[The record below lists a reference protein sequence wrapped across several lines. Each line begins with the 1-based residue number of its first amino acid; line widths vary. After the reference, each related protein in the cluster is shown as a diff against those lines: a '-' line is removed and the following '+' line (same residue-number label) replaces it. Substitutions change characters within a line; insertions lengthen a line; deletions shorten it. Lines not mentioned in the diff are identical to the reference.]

1 MSSSKNYYQSIYSRF
16 KDTSIKPELKKVD
29 NTLPLVPFSDS
40 ESDSTQDQEYY
51 KFFLNVLE
59 SKREAKFLRKIHEE
73 MFEIYVD
80 KLVYVDSD
88 TAKSYS
94 SMISQFLLYSPGV
107 DPKDLDRFRGFKFKL
122 PVEGKLPKN
131 KLKGTSIKYY
141 RCINNF
147 LKCIYTSEYSK
158 LNPEFAKTIK
168 ANTKHK
174 DRFPSLAEV
183 FNAYNELMDMEM
195 YEDAL
200 IIELIYSLRINPE
213 TIALL
218 RFDSVNSD
226 GYMRYFDPNKLKY
239 VDLKLS
245 ENLIRDI
252 SLLKRVVSKDALK
265 IKQESR
271 YYKDKVETTGEF
283 MISATSTA
291 IYNRFSR
298 GFGGKL
304 EWFKYTPGQIIKL
317 SKLILSFRKEKD
329 NHKSLGIIQDSL
341 EFAELS

>member
-1 MSSSKNYYQSIYSRF
+1 
-16 KDTSIKPELKKVD
+16 
-29 NTLPLVPFSDS
+29 
-40 ESDSTQDQEYY
+40 
-51 KFFLNVLE
+51 
-59 SKREAKFLRKIHEE
+59 

-107 DPKDLDRFRGFKFKL
+107 DPKDLDRFLCFKFKL

-131 KLKGTSIKYY
+131 KLKETSIKYY

-158 LNPEFAKTIK
+158 LNSEFAKTIK

-183 FNAYNELMDMEM
+183 FNAYNELIDMEM

-213 TIALL
+213 TIAFL

-252 SLLKRVVSKDALK
+252 SFLKRVVSKDALK

-271 YYKDKVETTGEF
+271 YYKDKAETTGEF

-291 IYNRFSR
+291 IYIF
-298 GFGGKL
+298 
-304 EWFKYTPGQIIKL
+304 
-317 SKLILSFRKEKD
+317 
-329 NHKSLGIIQDSL
+329 
-341 EFAELS
+341 